1 MGKTSRMDDIMTPV
15 EVARRLKVKK
25 RTVLEWLRQGK
36 LKGLKLGRLWRIRT
50 RDLDQFLQSVE
61 DGLEDA

>member
-1 MGKTSRMDDIMTPV
+1 MDDIMTPV

-36 LKGLKLGRLWRIRT
+36 LKGLKLGRLWRIRA

>member
-1 MGKTSRMDDIMTPV
+1 MDDIMTPV

-36 LKGLKLGRLWRIRT
+36 LKGLKLGRLWRIRA
-50 RDLDQFLQSVE
+50 RDLENFLQSVE
-61 DGLEDA
+61 DGLEEG

>member
-1 MGKTSRMDDIMTPV
+1 MDDIMTPV

-36 LKGLKLGRLWRIRT
+36 LKGLKLGRLWRIRA
-50 RDLDQFLQSVE
+50 RDLENFLQSVE
-61 DGLEDA
+61 DGLEEP

>member
-1 MGKTSRMDDIMTPV
+1 MDDIMTPV

-36 LKGLKLGRLWRIRT
+36 LKGLKLGRLWRIRA
-50 RDLDQFLQSVE
+50 RDLENFLQSVE
-61 DGLEDA
+61 DGLEDT

>member
-1 MGKTSRMDDIMTPV
+1 MTPV